1 MITISILYIYK
12 NCPQYDLEIT
22 NYLILAIHLIVGFIL
37 VFYAVKAYKK
47 TKYAPMLLLVIG
59 FTLLVLGET
68 IIGDAFSFVN
78 DQEIQDTIEEA
89 FEIAGFIVLILAV
102 KKS

>member
-1 MITISILYIYK
+1 MINNYIL
-12 NCPQYDLEIT
+12 
-22 NYLILAIHLIVGFIL
+22 LAAHIVVGFIL
-37 VFYAVKAYKK
+37 VFYAAKAYKK
-47 TKYAPMLLLVIG
+47 TKYQPMLLLVIG

-68 IIGDAFSFVN
+68 VIENAFAFLESE
-78 DQEIQDTIEEA
+78 DIQKFIEEG

>member
-1 MITISILYIYK
+1 
-12 NCPQYDLEIT
+12 
-22 NYLILAIHLIVGFIL
+22 
-37 VFYAVKAYKK
+37 
-47 TKYAPMLLLVIG
+47 MLLLVIG

-68 IIGDAFSFVN
+68 VVDDAFWFLN
-78 DQEIQDTIEEA
+78 NENIQQIIEES

>member
-1 MITISILYIYK
+1 M
-12 NCPQYDLEIT
+12 EIT
-22 NYLILAIHLIVGFIL
+22 NYLILAIHLIVGFSL

-47 TKYAPMLLLVIG
+47 TKFPPMLLLIIG

-78 DQEIQDTIEEA
+78 VQEIQDIIEEG
-89 FEIAGFIVLILAV
+89 FEIAGFIILILAV

>member
-1 MITISILYIYK
+1 M
-12 NCPQYDLEIT
+12 EVT

-47 TKYAPMLLLVIG
+47 TKYQPMLLLVIG

-78 DQEIQDTIEEA
+78 DQEVQDIIEEA

>member
-1 MITISILYIYK
+1 M
-12 NCPQYDLEIT
+12 EIT
-22 NYLILAIHLIVGFIL
+22 SVLILAIHLIVGFIL

-47 TKYAPMLLLVIG
+47 TKYQPMLLLVIG

-68 IIGDAFSFVN
+68 VIGDAFSFVN
-78 DQEIQDTIEEA
+78 DQEVQDIIEEA